1 MKLKLYFLCTA
12 CVLVLLIANSTLSQT
27 IPAGFPVLEESLRRQ
42 QLLGS
47 EELQDFSFGLRPILS
62 LKQNRFNSLNDSLP
76 IKKRKVQLE
85 LLPVLSTTVFNS
97 NRPYGWGNFSMMNG
111 AGAQS
116 LLSPGIYGKLLFLKF
131 QFRPEFVASQNKA
144 YQGFGE
150 NYSDNIL
157 FARFRYW
164 NFGDS
169 PERFTKEYNSFAWWG
184 QSYVSLNVGPVELGA
199 STQNIWWGPGQFNAL
214 IFSNNARGM
223 KHLYLRTSRPANIF
237 IGKLEAEL
245 IVGRAEDSGILP
257 SQNQR
262 LNGIFAREFR
272 GDFKYINGIT
282 LTYQPVFLPN
292 FFAGF
297 NRTFQQYN
305 DDVTNTFIGRMPVL
319 EPFQKVKFFTNDN
332 SVVYDSKA
340 QDQQISFFL
349 RYFSSKGNF
358 EAYAEY
364 GKQDHSYDW
373 REFILNPEHARAYLL
388 GFSKLFKTNKK
399 GEYYQVRG
407 EIVQQAESVNR
418 YIRYPDLN
426 SGNTSWHTHYQV
438 RGFTNEGQ
446 SMGVGIGVGAN
457 AQIVELSKISN
468 LNKIGL
474 LLERIENHQD
484 FYYRAFGGNSGR
496 RPWVDLSMGV
506 LLDHQWNNF
515 ILSSKTQVV
524 HSFNYQWETVGI
536 STSDY
541 PNGQKLWTFSGT
553 LNLIYQ
559 IRHKN

>member
-1 MKLKLYFLCTA
+1 MVFGCALGLFFFNK
-12 CVLVLLIANSTLSQT
+12 TLSQT
-27 IPAGFPVLEESLRRQ
+27 IPAGFPVFEESLRRQ
-42 QLLGS
+42 QLLG
-47 EELQDFSFGLRPILS
+47 EEEIKNFSFGLRPIVS
-62 LKQNRFNSLNDSLP
+62 LKQNRFSAINDSLP
-76 IKKRKVQLE
+76 IKKNKVHLE

-97 NRPYGWGNFSMMNG
+97 NRPYGWGNFSMMNSTG
-111 AGAQS
+111 VQT

-131 QFRPEFVASQNKA
+131 QFRPEFVASQNKE

-169 PERFTKEYNSFAWWG
+169 PERFTEEYNSFAWWG

-257 SQNQR
+257 SQNNR

-272 GDFKYINGIT
+272 GDWKYINGIT

-305 DDVTNTFIGRMPVL
+305 DDVTNTFKGRMPVL
-319 EPFQKVKFFTNDN
+319 EPFQKIKLFTNDN
-332 SVVYDSKA
+332 SVVYDSKG

-364 GKQDHSYDW
+364 GKQDHSYNW
-373 REFILNPEHARAYLL
+373 RDFIINPEHARAYLL
-388 GFSKLFKTNKK
+388 GFSKLFKTGKI
-399 GEYYQVRG
+399 GEYYQFRG

-418 YIRYPDLN
+418 YVRYPDLN

-457 AQIVELSKISN
+457 AQILEISKISN
-468 LNKIGL
+468 LNKLGIR
-474 LLERIENHQD
+474 LERIENHQD
-484 FYYRAFGGNSGR
+484 FYYRSFGGNSGKL
-496 RPWVDLSMGV
+496 PWIDLSMGI
-506 LLDHQWNNF
+506 LLDHQWNRF
-515 ILSSKTQVV
+515 ILSSKTQVIR
-524 HSFNYQWETVGI
+524 SFNYQWETVDI
-536 STSDY
+536 STVDY
-541 PNGQKLWTFSGT
+541 PNGQNLWTLSGT

-559 IRHKN
+559 IDHKN

>member
-1 MKLKLYFLCTA
+1 MRYYFFLSTC
-12 CVLVLLIANSTLSQT
+12 LLGLLFSNTTLSQT

-42 QLLGS
+42 QLLGA
-47 EELQDFSFGLRPILS
+47 EEIKDFSFGLRPIVS
-62 LKQNRFNSLNDSLP
+62 LKQNRFNALDDTLP
-76 IKKRKVQLE
+76 IKTSKVHLE

-97 NRPYGWGNFSMMNG
+97 NRPYGWGNSSMMNSTG
-111 AGAQS
+111 IQS
-116 LLSPGIYGKLLFLKF
+116 LLSPGVYGKLFFLKF

-150 NYSDNIL
+150 NYSDNTL

-164 NFGDS
+164 NFGDH

-199 STQNIWWGPGQFNAL
+199 STQNIWWGPGQFNSL

-245 IVGRAEDSGILP
+245 IMGRAEDSGILP
-257 SQNQR
+257 SQNER
-262 LNGIFAREFR
+262 LNGIFARPFR
-272 GDFKYINGIT
+272 GDWRYVSGIT

-297 NRTFQQYN
+297 SRTFQQYN
-305 DDVTNTFIGRMPVL
+305 EDVPNTFRGRIPVL
-319 EPFQKVKFFTNDN
+319 EPFQKVKLFSNDN
-332 SVVYDSKA
+332 SVVYDSKG
-340 QDQQISFFL
+340 QDQQIAFFL
-349 RYFSSKGNF
+349 RYFNSKGNF
-358 EAYAEY
+358 EAYAEF

-373 REFILNPEHARAYLL
+373 RDFILSPEHARAYLL
-388 GFSKLFKTNKK
+388 GFSKLFKTGKQDQ
-399 GEYYQVRG
+399 YYQVRG

-446 SMGVGIGVGAN
+446 SMGVGIGVGGN
-457 AQIVELSKISN
+457 AQILEVSQVSN
-468 LNKIGL
+468 LNKVGIL
-474 LLERIENHQD
+474 LQRIENHQD
-484 FYYRAFGGNSGR
+484 FYYRSFGNNPNK
-496 RPWVDLSMGV
+496 RPWIDFSMGI
-506 LLDHQWNNF
+506 LWDHQWDRF
-515 ILSSKTQVV
+515 ILSSKAQVIQGV
-524 HSFNYQWETVGI
+524 NYQWENLAG
-536 STSDY
+536 STSDF
-541 PNGQKLWTFSGT
+541 PKGQKLWTFSGT

-559 IRHKN
+559 IHHKY